1 MEGDELKYYYY
12 LNNQIMK
19 IGNYCFSICFITFI
33 VYHHY
38 YFSKLDYSDVVILV
52 FWYAGW
58 ITQELLL

>member
-1 MEGDELKYYYY
+1 M
-12 LNNQIMK
+12 
-19 IGNYCFSICFITFI
+19 IGNYCFNICFITFI